1 MTLIKPKIYDH
12 PAVAGRAQPELHPEP
27 VAPLTVAERNDQIRH
42 GIMQRAFGSAQAA
55 AGTLHIDSARALT
68 GAERDRIL
76 HLVLE
81 HGTHRGDVFE
91 DEAHTRAVLNGCEF
105 TLQDG
110 ALLVKVSR

>member
-1 MTLIKPKIYDH
+1 MTLRKPAIYTH
-12 PAVAGRAQPELHPEP
+12 PTPSTPQPDLNPEPEP
-27 VAPLTVAERNDQIRH
+27 VLTAADRNDEFRRALVQK
-42 GIMQRAFGSAQAA
+42 AFGSAQPV
-55 AGTLHIDSARALT
+55 T
-68 GAERDRIL
+68 GAIGWAGRHIGATERQMIL
-76 HLVLE
+76 QRVLE